1 MKFEPIE
8 IKDKLNRTIV
18 LRNAMPEDADD
29 LIKYLKV
36 TSAETPYLIREPDEV
51 TITHEQE
58 IGFINNCLNSDKSL
72 MLIATLNGRHIGNC
86 SLNPIGSYKRYAHRC
101 EVAIALY
108 QEFCGYG
115 IGKSMLENILK
126 AAKQLGFEQ
135 AELEVVS
142 DNKNAIALYEKLGF
156 VKYGSFPNNMKY
168 ENGDYACADWMMKK
182 L

>member
-8 IKDKLNRTIV
+8 IKDKLGRIIV
-18 LRNAMPEDADD
+18 LRTAIPDDADD
-29 LIKYLKV
+29 LIKYLEI
-36 TSAETPYLIREPDEV
+36 TSAETQYLIREPDEI

-58 IGFINNCLNSDKSL
+58 ILFINNCLDSNKSL
-72 MLIATLNGRHIGNC
+72 MLIATLNGKHIGNC
-86 SLNPIGSYKRYAHRC
+86 SLNPIGKYKRYSHRC

-115 IGKSMLENILK
+115 IGRSMLENVLEV
-126 AAKQLGFEQ
+126 AKGLGFEQ

-142 DNKNAIALYEKLGF
+142 DNRSAIALYEKIGF
-156 VKYGSFPNNMKY
+156 KKYGSFPDNMKY
-168 ENGDYACADWMMKK
+168 TNGQYASADWMMKK